1 MYYLNVHLKLDFAP
15 IEEILL
21 HYECELEIIKIWR
34 KDKYYYTEYSNIV
47 APGIFDFL
55 PPSVSEDPRRLGFI
69 EFFNL
74 NPYTNTNTNVNKNI
88 SENVH
93 TNTNT
98 NINTNPLCEFE
109 YPGV

>member
-1 MYYLNVHLKLDFAP
+1 M
-15 IEEILL
+15 
-21 HYECELEIIKIWR
+21 
-34 KDKYYYTEYSNIV
+34 

-74 NPYTNTNTNVNKNI
+74 KPYTNTNTNVNSNI
-88 SENVH
+88 SENAH

>member
-1 MYYLNVHLKLDFAP
+1 M
-15 IEEILL
+15 
-21 HYECELEIIKIWR
+21 
-34 KDKYYYTEYSNIV
+34 

-74 NPYTNTNTNVNKNI
+74 KLYTNTNTNVNTNI
-88 SENVH
+88 SENAH

-98 NINTNPLCEFE
+98 NINTNPFCELE
-109 YPGV
+109 YPGIWALSSFSTSSHIQTTTQI